1 MKNLIILFLFISSSF
16 NAYSQNSLCE
26 AVVVE
31 GKSSVKMTPEIIA
44 FNINFSVVDTNY
56 NRCAELTFQKI
67 ESVKSQ
73 FIKNGIDKEL
83 IETNNYSIAEKYEYD
98 QVSRKQVF
106 KGYRASIP
114 ILIETEVENPLS
126 KQIYNIIKNNLKSN
140 FKIDFHLSQ
149 VQIDAIKEKLIEL
162 AIEDANLKAQLLAK
176 NSKIKLGKISK
187 IQYGE
192 PRTISNFSRSNYELL
207 NSYQPITRSSEL
219 KTGITVLN
227 PAKIEMRT
235 SVMIAWMIEY

>member
-1 MKNLIILFLFISSSF
+1 MKNLIFLFLFISTSF
-16 NAYSQNSLCE
+16 NTFSQDSFCE
-26 AVVVE
+26 AIVVE
-31 GKSSVKMTPEIIA
+31 GKSSIKMAPEIIT

-56 NRCAELTFQKI
+56 TRCAEMALQKI

-73 FIKNGIDKEL
+73 FIKNSIDEEL
-83 IETNNYSIAEKYEYD
+83 IKTNNYSIVEQREYD

-114 ILIETEVENPLS
+114 ILIKTEVDDPRNN
-126 KQIYNIIKNNLKSN
+126 QIFEIIKNNFQSN
-140 FKIDFHLSQ
+140 FNIKFDLSQ
-149 VQIDAIKEKLIEL
+149 IQIDTIKEKLIEL

-176 NSKIKLGKISK
+176 NSKIKLGRISK

-192 PRTISNFSRSNYELL
+192 PRTIRNFTHSNYELL
-207 NSYQPITRSSEL
+207 NSGQLETMSSVH
-219 KTGITVLN
+219 KAGITVLN
-227 PAKIEMRT
+227 PAKKEMRT